1 MRLRPIEKRYEVK
14 LVFDTAI
21 QLDNEQGIKF
31 DELFCNME
39 KQKSNVK
46 DCLVYLS
53 DNSEIA
59 IFKEGLDFK
68 GQDIISFII
77 WLDKC
82 AKILDIDLDNQKNP
96 IIIDCLTH
104 YNIDETSSI
113 ASQLSV
119 LTQFVQQ
126 INGTRIMGIK
136 YLDYLTEDDR
146 YNSIIVEL
154 DIDPKYFIINTR
166 IYTTFDKID
175 ANVDL
180 LHDYLKKNF
189 EDKVFEEE
197 KRR

>member
-1 MRLRPIEKRYEVK
+1 MRLRPIEKKYEVK

-21 QLDNEQGIKF
+21 QLDNEQSNKF
-31 DELFCNME
+31 DDLFFNME

-53 DNSEIA
+53 DKNEIA

-68 GQDIISFII
+68 GEDIISFII

-82 AKILDIDLDNQKNP
+82 AKILEIDLDNQKNP

-154 DIDPKYFIINTR
+154 DIDPKYFITNTR

-175 ANVDL
+175 ANVEL

-189 EDKVFEEE
+189 EDKVFEEDNR
-197 KRR
+197 K

>member
-1 MRLRPIEKRYEVK
+1 MRLRPIEKKYEVK

-21 QLDNEQGIKF
+21 QLDNEQSNKF
-31 DELFCNME
+31 DDLFFNME

-53 DNSEIA
+53 DNNEIA

-68 GQDIISFII
+68 GEDIISFII
-77 WLDKC
+77 WLEKC
-82 AKILDIDLDNQKNP
+82 AKILEIDLDNQKNP

-154 DIDPKYFIINTR
+154 DIDPKYFITNTR

-175 ANVDL
+175 ANVEL

-189 EDKVFEEE
+189 EDKVFEEDNR
-197 KRR
+197 K